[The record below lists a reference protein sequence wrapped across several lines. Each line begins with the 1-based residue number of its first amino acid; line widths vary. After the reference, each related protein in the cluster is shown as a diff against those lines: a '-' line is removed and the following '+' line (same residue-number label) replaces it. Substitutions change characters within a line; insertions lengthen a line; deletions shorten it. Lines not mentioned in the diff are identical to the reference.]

1 MPRALATPWP
11 IVAGAL
17 FTAAAGFA
25 GGYALAGRLAQFR
38 IAEADAR
45 RIECEH
51 AREQDA
57 RAAAEQTA
65 ALLAQAQDAEA
76 QAAARLAAAQAA
88 AEKRLRETRRE
99 IDALSTG
106 RECIAAPLRLRL
118 NAAIGAADHVPQAAG
133 DAAHAAA
140 GAAADT
146 GDGSGRASTDADIA
160 GWIVDAAGLYE
171 QCRERLDALRHW
183 DALTFGGR

>member
-1 MPRALATPWP
+1 MLRALATPWP
-11 IVAGAL
+11 LLAGAIL
-17 FTAAAGFA
+17 TAGAGFA
-25 GGYALAGRLAQFR
+25 GGYALAGRLAEGR
-38 IAEADAR
+38 IAKAEAR

-51 AREQDA
+51 AREADA
-57 RAAAEQTA
+57 RAAAEKTA
-65 ALLAQAQDAEA
+65 ALLAKAQDAEA

-88 AEKRLRETRRE
+88 AEQRRRETRRE

-106 RECIAAPLRLRL
+106 RECLSGPLRLRL
-118 NAAIGAADHVPQAAG
+118 NATLQPAERVPQAAG